1 MLRFKLGPIPV
12 EVHPGHFL
20 MAAALGMPP
29 RLGPNGAS
37 ELIGQLLPWIAIV
50 FVSVLFHELGHAL
63 VALRFG
69 YRPQIELLWSGGL
82 THPNATAPIP
92 WLKDIALTLAGP
104 VFGLILGGVA
114 FLAATWLQPPGTMG
128 ELLSTLI
135 SVNLYWS
142 IFNLLPVLPMDGGRI
157 VGTALTR
164 FFGRRGF
171 LMSQLLALV
180 LAGSLALLFAT
191 ILRNTYGAA
200 ILGLFALRAGGQIAA
215 YFRGRRPE
223 GGGPDSV
230 PLARAREL
238 YQQGKLDEAR
248 ASAEQILDSEAGAQ
262 VRSKAHHLLG
272 WLAIKEGQGRR
283 ALDHFSQVQ
292 GQPVEPQAL
301 GAAFSLLGD
310 ELRAIPFW
318 ELAFRES
325 RDPTVLHEWAGSL
338 IRADRVEE
346 ARKLPGVDP
355 AAAYACAE
363 RVFFIRGNFSEAA
376 RVGLAAL
383 EQYPS
388 AEAAYNTACALA
400 RSGDRERAVGVLE
413 HAAELGFHD
422 EGLAES
428 DSDLALLHGMERFE
442 AWLDKLRKI
451 QVH

>member
-1 MLRFKLGPIPV
+1 MLRFKLGSIPV
-12 EVHPGHFL
+12 EVHPSHFL
-20 MAAALGMPP
+20 MAAVLGMPP
-29 RLGPNGAS
+29 VGGPHGAS
-37 ELIGQLLPWIAIV
+37 GLIGQLVPWMAIV

-63 VALRFG
+63 VSLGFG
-69 YRPQIELLWSGGL
+69 YRPQIQLLWSGGL
-82 THPNATAPIP
+82 THPNAPAPIP

-104 VFGLILGGVA
+104 IFGLVLGGA
-114 FLAATWLQPPGTMG
+114 AYLAESWLQPRGAVG
-128 ELLSTLI
+128 EMVSTLYA
-135 SVNLYWS
+135 VNVYWS
-142 IFNLLPVLPMDGGRI
+142 LFNLLPVLPMDGGRI

-164 FFGRRGF
+164 FFGRRG
-171 LMSQLLALV
+171 LLISQLLAFV
-180 LAGSLALLFAT
+180 LAGSMAVLFAT
-191 ILRNTYGAA
+191 IGHNTYAA
-200 ILGLFALRAGGQIAA
+200 MLCGLFALQAGSQIAA
-215 YFRGRRPE
+215 YFRGRGPE
-223 GGGPDSV
+223 DRGPHSL

-238 YQQGKLDEAR
+238 YQQGKLEEAK
-248 ASAEQILDSEAGAQ
+248 ASAEQVLDSEAGAQ

-301 GAAFSLLGD
+301 GAAFSLVGD

-325 RDPTVLHEWAGSL
+325 RDATVLHEWAGSL
-338 IRADRVEE
+338 IRADRVDE
-346 ARKLPGVDP
+346 ARKLQGVDP
-355 AAAYACAE
+355 AAAFACAE

-400 RSGDRERAVGVLE
+400 RSGDREGAVQLLE
-413 HAAELGFHD
+413 RAAELGFRD
-422 EGLAES
+422 GGLGES
-428 DSDLALLHGMERFE
+428 DSDLASLHGIERFE